1 MFDKRNAIIGGEG
14 RIVEIDESLFIKV
27 KHNRGRDMRREKVW
41 VFGLYERAT
50 EDQPK
55 RVLFFQVEARDA
67 VTLLNIIYNH
77 VRPGTTIYSDCW
89 AAYNRIIALDRNY
102 HHQMVNHSL
111 TFVAP
116 DGTHTNSI
124 ESTWK
129 AAKRQFKEMNG
140 VSRLYLQA
148 YLDEYCWRLTNGNR
162 DGWLVFTSV
171 VQAIKD
177 YFELF
182 RDGNNNL
189 DQSILEDNNII
200 NQSVDDSLDFGDYAN
215 ERSELPLG
223 EINDLTIP
231 LNRTA
236 LPLQQ
241 VRTLLTQ
248 SQQPQQQQSQQPQQQ
263 QPRPQFHESMTSLT
277 SDESVTNHA
286 SLVNNQSTPIRSCS
300 PSRPCSPPSKRS
312 RPNESNH
319 RMNITYDVDSP
330 STTTPTTVLPAI
342 TTASR
347 IPIPLTDI
355 EKETLISF
363 YRPKLD
369 RFIEGDDEQFIC
381 TSDLSKEQR
390 EVVHNL
396 AEELGLHHESKGNWR
411 RKTLYIYKTQL
422 TLPASRRSQAI
433 STALQNQA
441 RSHQAASQHANQNV
455 MDVVEAALADVMP
468 DAVPAQTRKRGRPPK
483 QISSTQATTVG
494 LTRTTTTTS
503 SSSQPTS
510 STNTRYNFRNRKN

>member
-1 MFDKRNAIIGGEG
+1 
-14 RIVEIDESLFIKV
+14 
-27 KHNRGRDMRREKVW
+27 
-41 VFGLYERAT
+41 
-50 EDQPK
+50 
-55 RVLFFQVEARDA
+55 
-67 VTLLNIIYNH
+67 
-77 VRPGTTIYSDCW
+77 
-89 AAYNRIIALDRNY
+89 
-102 HHQMVNHSL
+102 
-111 TFVAP
+111 
-116 DGTHTNSI
+116 
-124 ESTWK
+124 
-129 AAKRQFKEMNG
+129 
-140 VSRLYLQA
+140 
-148 YLDEYCWRLTNGNR
+148 
-162 DGWLVFTSV
+162 
-171 VQAIKD
+171 
-177 YFELF
+177 
-182 RDGNNNL
+182 
-189 DQSILEDNNII
+189 
-200 NQSVDDSLDFGDYAN
+200 
-215 ERSELPLG
+215 
-223 EINDLTIP
+223 
-231 LNRTA
+231 
-236 LPLQQ
+236 
-241 VRTLLTQ
+241 
-248 SQQPQQQQSQQPQQQ
+248 
-263 QPRPQFHESMTSLT
+263 
-277 SDESVTNHA
+277 
-286 SLVNNQSTPIRSCS
+286 
-300 PSRPCSPPSKRS
+300 
-312 RPNESNH
+312 
-319 RMNITYDVDSP
+319 MNITYDVDSP